1 MTVYFSGYVF
11 QDDGDALSGA
21 TVQLLQVS
29 DGAEEA
35 STTTDSNGLWAFNE
49 ADDDRYDVKITSG
62 TSVRYR
68 KWADEI
74 SLKTLDVRNN
84 EGNTVGAASFTNL
97 TNNASNQVAI
107 FSGANSTRADGD
119 EIYLSFKLANSAGDI
134 EEFAR
139 ITAEAVDVTDGA
151 EDGQL
156 RFGVAKTDGT
166 ITDVFTI
173 NSTTGGETSM
183 TLDVS
188 GDLTLDADGGDVFF
202 KDGGTT
208 FGSAT
213 NNSGNLIIKS
223 GTTTAATFT
232 GANVLFAGTVDA
244 TTDFTIGDTVITDGV
259 ITDSTGLQLVA
270 NLDING
276 TADISGDVT
285 LSGGADGA
293 LQFTNAGENS
303 IKIPDNQASALII
316 EEANNAYITF
326 NTTNSSEAITVAKAT
341 TFSVAATLATGTT
354 IGNLTLANGSIT
366 DSGGALDFGN
376 ETLTTTG
383 SVDFGAATVDSL
395 SVSDANITNV
405 ADIALDS
412 ISADGTDINVAVSDN
427 SATALTIKQGSDA
440 YLIVDTANSSE
451 SVAIGTGI
459 SGTAISIGH
468 STSETTIN
476 DNLTVTGTL
485 AVNGDSITADGDLTI
500 NASSNIYIQDHLKP
514 QADDSYD
521 LGSSGYAWRNL
532 YLEGNITMTDA
543 GTIATSAGDLTLNPA
558 GGVASSKAITVTQTA
573 APHYDFTGNWSVA
586 THANPYI
593 ANVSGVGMT
602 LGTYK
607 LNVITNASSS
617 TGVDFSIDHNGHV
630 NIANGSLEV
639 ATIDYTDG
647 DLAMTIADGGG
658 VTFAGTASSLT
669 HPAAVVDIKPSFT
682 GTSGS
687 STGIQLHPTFT
698 DANADVHF
706 GTHIKY
712 TFNESGATQPSAR
725 AVWLED
731 SAVTGTVTS
740 MVGLYIDN
748 FNSGASSS
756 GTSLYIAGG
765 GTYALHVAAGT
776 SLFAGSTQFGV
787 DDTGVDVTFYGATAG
802 RHVLWDENQNRMH
815 FLDNTYL
822 GFGGTAG
829 NASVDTTMYHT
840 GSGMKMDTDDLTIQ
854 TSTSNKP
861 ILQVKNSNAD
871 ALPPYFQ
878 FYKNSSSPH
887 NDDFLGTIQWYGKN
901 GSGTE
906 HEMAALY
913 ARMSD
918 VSDNSTNEEDAHL
931 VMSTIIAGNLTNVIT
946 TSGTTISA
954 TSWNETSDAIL
965 KENIQEIATS
975 IDTVKQLRPVT
986 FDWKETKKSS
996 IGFVAQ
1002 DVEGLIPDVVMSYD
1016 SDENVNKKYKSIKSS
1031 GILAHVTKALQESIE
1046 KIETLEAQVKELQE
1060 A

>member
-1 MTVYFSGYVF
+1 
-11 QDDGDALSGA
+11 
-21 TVQLLQVS
+21 
-29 DGAEEA
+29 
-35 STTTDSNGLWAFNE
+35 
-49 ADDDRYDVKITSG
+49 
-62 TSVRYR
+62 
-68 KWADEI
+68 
-74 SLKTLDVRNN
+74 
-84 EGNTVGAASFTNL
+84 
-97 TNNASNQVAI
+97 
-107 FSGANSTRADGD
+107 
-119 EIYLSFKLANSAGDI
+119 
-134 EEFAR
+134 
-139 ITAEAVDVTDGA
+139 
-151 EDGQL
+151 
-156 RFGVAKTDGT
+156 
-166 ITDVFTI
+166 
-173 NSTTGGETSM
+173 
-183 TLDVS
+183 
-188 GDLTLDADGGDVFF
+188 
-202 KDGGTT
+202 
-208 FGSAT
+208 
-213 NNSGNLIIKS
+213 
-223 GTTTAATFT
+223 
-232 GANVLFAGTVDA
+232 
-244 TTDFTIGDTVITDGV
+244 
-259 ITDSTGLQLVA
+259 
-270 NLDING
+270 
-276 TADISGDVT
+276 
-285 LSGGADGA
+285 
-293 LQFTNAGENS
+293 
-303 IKIPDNQASALII
+303 
-316 EEANNAYITF
+316 
-326 NTTNSSEAITVAKAT
+326 
-341 TFSVAATLATGTT
+341 
-354 IGNLTLANGSIT
+354 
-366 DSGGALDFGN
+366 
-376 ETLTTTG
+376 
-383 SVDFGAATVDSL
+383 
-395 SVSDANITNV
+395 
-405 ADIALDS
+405 
-412 ISADGTDINVAVSDN
+412 
-427 SATALTIKQGSDA
+427 
-440 YLIVDTANSSE
+440 
-451 SVAIGTGI
+451 
-459 SGTAISIGH
+459 